1 MKTYRRQLKSIHS
14 HNFVVQKWIELKW
27 GELSSAKVSHFWV
40 LIWDEILFRKH
51 NVSTLTWLEMT
62 VFLIAISFFTSHLAC
77 HTRTHTH
84 RTSNVTFYIEW
95 IIFTKDSIVF
105 VIIYDSTDKWPSVC
119 ASGWCEVTRLCS
131 HFNMWITIL
140 PMKHGVFILTKSDRS
155 MSIRSIG
162 QHFYTQSAFHIDIY
176 MKWT

>member
-1 MKTYRRQLKSIHS
+1 MR
-14 HNFVVQKWIELKW
+14 WIEF
-27 GELSSAKVSHFWV
+27 GRSESFLSFDLGWNSVSKAR
-40 LIWDEILFRKH
+40 RKH
-51 NVSTLTWLEMT
+51 IDVIRNDSIFNCYFLLYI
-62 VFLIAISFFTSHLAC
+62 VFGLSH
-77 HTRTHTH
+77 THTHTHSH
-84 RTSNVTFYIEW
+84 RTSNVTFHIKW

-105 VIIYDSTDKWPSVC
+105 VIIYDSTVKWPSVC

-140 PMKHGVFILTKSDRS
+140 PMEHDVFILTKFDRS
-155 MSIRSIG
+155 LSIRSIG